1 MGDPLLPQIASSRT
15 AVEDERLNDGREGV
29 HVRTVRSLVGTAI
42 GPSVSITLVVGLGL
56 VGPQPVSA
64 SGPTLLTSCSFAA
77 LDSAVSGGGT
87 IDYQQ
92 NCTGG
97 STVVFP
103 TEILFKGT
111 ADIEANG
118 FGVTFSGANSTRFF
132 QLTGGRLTI
141 SGVTMHGG
149 EETGQSGSEGTSG
162 QPGTNGANGA
172 PGSDSQRGAPDR
184 VPPGLTALPAPAP
197 RSRPRPTVR
206 PRAAPSWSR
215 PGLWCSTTTW

>member
-15 AVEDERLNDGREGV
+15 AVEDERLNDGRGGV

-141 SGVTMHGG
+141 SGVTMHGEKRPVSPAAKG
-149 EETGQSGSEGTSG
+149 PPASLGPTAPTGRRDPIRKGGRRTEY
-162 QPGTNGANGA
+162 P
-172 PGSDSQRGAPDR
+172 RG
-184 VPPGLTALPAPAP
+184 
-197 RSRPRPTVR
+197 
-206 PRAAPSWSR
+206 
-215 PGLWCSTTTW
+215 